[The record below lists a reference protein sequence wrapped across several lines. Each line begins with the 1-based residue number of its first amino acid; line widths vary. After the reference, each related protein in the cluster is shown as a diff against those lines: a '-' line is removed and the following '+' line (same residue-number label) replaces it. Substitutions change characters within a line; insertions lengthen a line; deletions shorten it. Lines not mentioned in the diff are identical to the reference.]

1 MTSIQDSHLCYPHF
15 QANSPGACQRA
26 CAVEAEFL
34 CRSYLY
40 TGPTDGQV
48 YNCKLYHMDHW
59 TLPDGAQSFKGQ
71 TTSFI
76 QDSSR
81 IGTFYENKCARKSI
95 IICLPFNFILYLSCP
110 PTLCWSF

>member
-1 MTSIQDSHLCYPHF
+1 MMLEKLKCFKPALLCP
-15 QANSPGACQRA
+15 QANSAGACQRA

-40 TGPTDGQV
+40 TGPTNGQV

-59 TLPDGAQSFKGQ
+59 TLPDGLQSFNRQ
-71 TTSFI
+71 TPSVV

-81 IGTFYENKCARKSI
+81 IGNYYENKCSRK
-95 IICLPFNFILYLSCP
+95 
-110 PTLCWSF
+110 